1 MSISFIS
8 NRIIADFTCLQMQP
22 VCPGCFEHF
31 TYLGSY
37 SILSLGFLAK
47 DNSNFAREERP
58 PADHSSGEKLKEL
71 GLEA

>member
-1 MSISFIS
+1 MS
-8 NRIIADFTCLQMQP
+8 P

-47 DNSNFAREERP
+47 DNSNFAGEERP
-58 PADHSSGEKLKEL
+58 LADHSSEEKWERSGELDVQQQRL
-71 GLEA
+71 SHT